1 MPAAP
6 AAEAKVRA
14 EDRLLVS
21 LQQGG
26 PPHEAMPVS
35 LRGRPCTH
43 LRRGTSDGGDDFPP
57 EPNLAPHE
65 FRPGRAAQAVEL
77 VFANQ
82 DASEIGWHIVD
93 FEGIPEFC
101 GEFPTERRYADGL
114 RAVRRDQKRL
124 VRRGKPVSLL
134 GPQCRSYFNAK

>member
-21 LQQGG
+21 LQQRG

-43 LRRGTSDGGDDFPP
+43 LRRGTSDGGDYRPP
-57 EPNLAPHE
+57 EPDLAPHE
-65 FRPGRAAQAVEL
+65 FRPGRAAQIVEL
-77 VFANQ
+77 VFADQ
-82 DASEIGWHIVD
+82 DAGDLSRHIVD
-93 FEGIPEFC
+93 FEGVPEFS
-101 GEFPTERRYADGL
+101 GESFTQRRHTDGL
-114 RAVRRDQKRL
+114 RSAPRDQKRL
-124 VRRGKPVSLL
+124 VRRGKPGSLL
-134 GPQCRSYFNAK
+134 GRQCRSYFNAE